1 MTMMKRPWSWA
12 FVLLLALACDPHTTT
27 APPTPAQSPQAA
39 YESAIADAVFADS
52 AEICRHLVA
61 IRPDRPGVIW
71 SGDGSRVLVVTWTKY
86 PSSFPAADTV
96 LTSWGDLW
104 VTSCP
109 EMAESLKSEGVSSAR
124 FVRRVEEMLGLPPD
138 KGYTHFAE
146 LWVRPADL
154 FRPAYDP
161 DIADT
166 TCGLSYPS
174 DIAPDY
180 VAWFE
185 DNIIDSYFPPRYP
198 WTRLGY
204 TYDWGGPDEIGL
216 SEFVL
221 KKSSH
226 AIVKATYS
234 NDQFYVSKV
243 R

>member
-1 MTMMKRPWSWA
+1 MMMKRPWSCA
-12 FVLLLALACDPHTTT
+12 LVFLLCLACDHHQTT
-27 APPTPAQSPQAA
+27 APPPPAQSPQAA

-52 AEICRHLVA
+52 AEICHHLVT
-61 IRPDRPGVIW
+61 IRPDRPGLIW

-86 PSSFPAADTV
+86 PASFPATDTV
-96 LTSWGDLW
+96 FTSWGDIW

-109 EMAESLKSEGVSSAR
+109 EMAESLKSEGVSSAN
-124 FVRRVEEMLGLPPD
+124 FVRRVEEMLGLPPN
-138 KGYTHFAE
+138 KGYTHFAV

-154 FRPAYDP
+154 FRPAYNP

-166 TCGLSYPS
+166 ACGLSYPS
-174 DIAPDY
+174 GITSDY
-180 VAWFE
+180 VTWFE
-185 DNIIDSYFPPRYP
+185 NNIIYSYFPPRYP

-221 KKSSH
+221 KKSST
-226 AIVKATYS
+226 ALVKATYT
-234 NDQFYVSKV
+234 NEEFYISEV